1 MDGPN
6 DGRVV
11 SNFIVQALKGH
22 DLTIYVDGT
31 QTRSICYVDDLVDGF
46 VRFMSQPETVGP
58 LNLSNPGKFTM
69 LELEEIVLKEVGAIQ
84 NHPSSSAS

>member
-1 MDGPN
+1 M
-6 DGRVV
+6 
-11 SNFIVQALKGH
+11 QALKGH